1 MLGAIKVFW
10 RQICAGQTKP
20 RTAAICPFDS
30 SCPPGCGSDRR
41 DGYVPVLWPQRPGRD
56 LRLPDRTGRGGKI
69 TRRMDFGF
77 ALGPEF
83 QHSPSPAAALAPIA
97 PQVRRGRKR
106 AAAGACFR
114 AGLMAALPLD
124 SGLSGANTGKQ
135 SRRNQAV
142 SHD

>member
-1 MLGAIKVFW
+1 MPGAIKVFR
-10 RQICAGQTKP
+10 RQICAGQPKP

-41 DGYVPVLWPQRPGRD
+41 DGNVPALWPQRPGRD
-56 LRLPDRTGRGGKI
+56 LLLPHRARRGGKI
-69 TRRMDFGF
+69 ARRMDFGF

-83 QHSPSPAAALAPIA
+83 QHRPSPAAALAPIA
-97 PQVRRGRKR
+97 PQRGRGRKR
-106 AAAGACFR
+106 AAAGACIR

-124 SGLSGANTGKQ
+124 SGVTGANTGKQ